1 MTPPFARVERQ
12 PAFLT
17 LGPNAEHLDSLA
29 DNRVPVADVGS
40 LAVFALQVVAAI
52 GVGAITSAPLRGQ

>member
-1 MTPPFARVERQ
+1 M
-12 PAFLT
+12 

-40 LAVFALQVVAAI
+40 LAMFALQVVAAI
-52 GVGAITSAPLRGQ
+52 GVGAITSAPLRVSNHHHAMSGVAA